1 MNKEILSILDVLMSE
16 YGWTIEYTMK
26 LPITIIRDLYEKIIE
41 RQRADRKLQ
50 AQMQV
55 ISINAAFSDKGLEM
69 IDKVFATEAEKE
81 EAKEEEIDE
90 AAQKGQMKELWVR
103 MGKKPEDFEEQYQ
116 KGEVQ
121 F

>member
-1 MNKEILSILDVLMSE
+1 MNKEILSILDEVMSE

-26 LPITIIRDLYEKIIE
+26 LPITVLRDLYEAITNRK
-41 RQRADRKLQ
+41 RAERKLQ

-55 ISINAAFSDKGLEM
+55 ISINAAFSDKGLDM
-69 IDKVFATEAEKE
+69 IDKVFKTEAEKE

-90 AAQKGQMKELWVR
+90 VAQKAQMKELWVR
-103 MGKKPEDFEEQYQ
+103 MGKKPEEFEEQYQ